1 MNTEIREIKY
11 SLQYFEGKIRFLDRE
26 IRSLE
31 RKFLRKKRYSPR
43 NYIKSLYHN
52 DELEN
57 VLAQIEA
64 YQLRINWCESN
75 IKIKLEKIKGINFLN
90 ELRQL
95 FQKIE
100 NNVLQEETNAM
111 QNYFLQ
117 QETRVVQNKFRL
129 YGLTAA

>member
-1 MNTEIREIKY
+1 MKAEIKQIQY
-11 SLQYFEGKIRFLDRE
+11 SLQYFEGKIHFLNRE

-52 DELEN
+52 DELEH

-75 IKIKLEKIKGINFLN
+75 IKIKLKKIKGINFLN
-90 ELRQL
+90 ELRHL

-100 NNVLQEETNAM
+100 NNVLQEEANAM

-117 QETRVVQNKFRL
+117 QEARVVQNKFKL
-129 YGLTAA
+129 YGSTAA